1 MATPDFSEF
10 LQHPLSIRQLH
21 LHIIDLPQ
29 KKQFRSGIGIRKSR
43 QALILK
49 WEGPDGIIG
58 YGESSCRPDPFYSA
72 EFLTA
77 GVELIHRFIF
87 PQLKSVN
94 TYGNLLKCLKKI
106 RGWHFTKAAVEFAAH
121 DYIRQKTGDT
131 LFHYWPHPRINQIP
145 VGISMGIQESQAAL
159 HESVDDALH
168 SAYHRLKFKV
178 YPEFDVEVFRTALPK
193 LQSSYVSFD
202 ANGTL
207 GIKDLSLI
215 RFLTS
220 FGSAIEQP
228 FPPHRVDFFQ
238 EVKAQLPQLKVCPDE
253 EIKSI
258 GMLKALHQLHA
269 VDELNLKI
277 GRVGG
282 LFNSLQIVDYCFRE
296 NIPVWIGGMFETGI
310 GRSLNLQVASC
321 LPQARAHDLSPS
333 SRYFVEDLLSQPV
346 EMDDKGYIHLDTVQ
360 QAVNGSIL
368 EKYTT
373 DHSILKT

>member
-1 MATPDFSEF
+1 MDIPDFSEF
-10 LQHPLSIRQLH
+10 LQHPLSIQQLH

-29 KKQFRSGIGIRKSR
+29 KQQFRSGIGVRKSR

-49 WEGPDGIIG
+49 WEGADGIIG

-77 GVELIHRFIF
+77 GVELIQRFIF
-87 PQLKSVN
+87 PQLQSVN
-94 TYGNLLKCLKKI
+94 TYGDLLKRLKKI
-106 RGWHFTKAAVEFAAH
+106 RGWQFTKAAVEFAAH
-121 DYIRQKTGDT
+121 DYIRNKTGDT
-131 LFHYWPHPRINQIP
+131 LFNYWPHPRINRIP
-145 VGISMGIQESQAAL
+145 VGISMGIQESEAAL
-159 HESVDDALH
+159 HKSVDDALN

-178 YPEFDVEVFRTALPK
+178 YPEFDVEMFRTALPK
-193 LQSSYVSFD
+193 LKNAYVSFD

-207 GIKDLSLI
+207 GPEDLPLI

-220 FGSAIEQP
+220 FGTAIEQA

-238 EVKAQLPQLKVCPDE
+238 EVKAQLPQLNVCPDE

-258 GMLKALHQLHA
+258 GMLKALHQLQA

-282 LFNSLQIVDYCFRE
+282 LVNSLQIIDYCFRE

-310 GRSLNLQVASC
+310 GRTLNLQFASC
-321 LPQARAHDLSPS
+321 LPHSIAHDLSPS
-333 SRYFVEDLLSQPV
+333 SRYFVEDLLQQPV
-346 EMDDKGYIHLDTVQ
+346 KMDAQGYIHLDTVQ
-360 QAVNGSIL
+360 RTVSDSIL
-368 EKYTT
+368 QKYTT
-373 DHSILKT
+373 DHIILES